1 MKRFLSLTGF
11 TLLEILIVVVIIGI
25 LAGLAIPKFNK
36 TIETAKGKEAYVTL
50 ETLRTAERMYY
61 LDNDSYTNIVGVGSS
76 FSQLVPDY
84 LPENPN
90 RNYPNGNWGY
100 GYWTSGSLPRL
111 VARRLGGSYGTPSY
125 AYVGMDMNG
134 NMLNATNGWPTY
146 YWPWPPD

>member
-1 MKRFLSLTGF
+1 MNIKRGF

-61 LDNDSYTNIVGVGSS
+61 LDYGSYTSIVGMGGP

-90 RNYPNGNWGY
+90 RNYPDGNWGY
-100 GYWTSGSLPRL
+100 AYWTSSSLPRV
-111 VARRLGGSYGTPSY
+111 VARRLGGAYSPIGGPYK
-125 AYVGMDMNG
+125 YVGMDMNG
-134 NMLNATNGWPTY
+134 NMLNGTYGQNY